1 MKKFNYQNEDN
12 HFFITY
18 ETEARLDHVSLAMI
32 LKNEIAEFLPVFY
45 EDGGMTNAFAYEIT
59 GKYNIRYL
67 LREAVGKEEVL
78 KILKSLANA
87 LTECEE
93 YLIPLSCMV
102 IQPEYIYW
110 DKDTDKIRMVCL
122 PLLEEAE
129 ENMGSRLY
137 RLFEIFEIKEGTK
150 ARYYKSICTYLE
162 ENQDIKPREFLA
174 FLEELEELQEEEPAE
189 KIQEEEP
196 VNEEPIN
203 EEPVNEEPVNEEPV
217 NEEPEE
223 EAFVSDDDAPT
234 VFLARDVQLVRGKLL
249 CHRTNQVFYLAG
261 ERAIIGKGT
270 DQVDFKVQGNENLSR
285 RHASLIQKN
294 GEFYIKDEGSKNH
307 TYVNNR
313 LIPMHQEVLLQD
325 EDRLEL
331 ANEKFTFYLEFM

>member
-32 LKNEIAEFLPVFY
+32 LKNQIAEFLPGFY

-67 LREAVGKEEVL
+67 LREAIEKEEVL
-78 KILKSLANA
+78 KILKSLAKA
-87 LTECEE
+87 LIECEE

-110 DKDTDKIRMVCL
+110 DKDTDRIRMVCL
-122 PLLEEAE
+122 PILEEAE
-129 ENMGSRLY
+129 ETMGNQIS
-137 RLFEIFEIKEGTK
+137 RLFEIFEIKEGK
-150 ARYYKSICTYLE
+150 EARYYKKICIYLE
-162 ENQDIKPREFLA
+162 EYQDIKPREFLA
-174 FLEELEELQEEEPAE
+174 FLEELEVLQEEEPV
-189 KIQEEEP
+189 EE
-196 VNEEPIN
+196 I
-203 EEPVNEEPVNEEPV
+203 
-217 NEEPEE
+217 PEE
-223 EAFVSDDDAPT
+223 EIVSDDDAPT

-285 RHASLIQKN
+285 RHASLIQRN

-313 LIPMHQEVLLQD
+313 LIPEKQEVLLQD